1 MHRKLSPAGLRAN
14 PNYSQGIEAAAGMR
28 IVAVAGQTGQ
38 HEDGTVAEG
47 IAAQADLAWANVMK
61 VLAEAGMGAE
71 HIIHY
76 TSYLV
81 AGTDT
86 GPYDEARLKRLGSAR
101 PASTKV
107 YVSGLARPELLCEVQ
122 AFAAAPAHEK
132 EEPVV

>member
-1 MHRKLSPAGLRAN
+1 LR
-14 PNYSQGIEAAAGMR
+14 
-28 IVAVAGQTGQ
+28 
-38 HEDGTVAEG
+38 D
-47 IAAQADLAWANVMK
+47 
-61 VLAEAGMGAE
+61 AGMGPE

-86 GPYDEARLKRLGSAR
+86 KPYDEARLRHLGAAR

-122 AFAAAPAHEK
+122 AFAAAP
-132 EEPVV
+132 